1 MGGFS
6 SMHLLG
12 VSLGVWGYSIG
23 GISKNQPLECPMSL
37 TDAAIKKAKPGDS
50 FFQIVL
56 HRALG
61 VARHQADVA
70 QQHAHAQVVRRAS
83 GM

>member
-1 MGGFS
+1 
-6 SMHLLG
+6 
-12 VSLGVWGYSIG
+12 
-23 GISKNQPLECPMSL
+23 MSL
-37 TDAAIKKAKPGDS
+37 TDTAINKAKPGDS

-70 QQHAHAQVVRRAS
+70 QQHAHAQFVCRAP

>member
-1 MGGFS
+1 
-6 SMHLLG
+6 
-12 VSLGVWGYSIG
+12 
-23 GISKNQPLECPMSL
+23 MSL

-70 QQHAHAQVVRRAS
+70 QQHAHAQVVRRAP